1 MVDNGLAIKTPL
13 GSEQR
18 TVSNRFDVYKM
29 KIKPSISKH
38 TISER
43 SRKQKPFIKIAR
55 RILISS
61 SLSLP

>member
-1 MVDNGLAIKTPL
+1 MVDNGLAIETPL

-29 KIKPSISKH
+29 EIKPSISKH

-43 SRKQKPFIKIAR
+43 SRKQKPFIKIA
-55 RILISS
+55 LAY
-61 SLSLP
+61 